1 MNKDEKEAP
10 FDPSPSAAYP
20 DGNTIIQSTFHVQD
34 MHVETKWKNG
44 RVTKLYA
51 SSFGFTPLNM
61 KNKTEFK
68 DQNKDY
74 MPADREYG
82 SVTTGGVNGL
92 WNLTGIASGGMVI
105 NGTSAGNPWKYS
117 WLVSDYINLVECPEV
132 DSSVKVKDVSLDV
145 DTYSYTY
152 DQVGTYT
159 ATFLMNNFSYA
170 HEASKICE
178 LIINVTE

>member
-1 MNKDEKEAP
+1 
-10 FDPSPSAAYP
+10 
-20 DGNTIIQSTFHVQD
+20 
-34 MHVETKWKNG
+34 
-44 RVTKLYA
+44 
-51 SSFGFTPLNM
+51 
-61 KNKTEFK
+61 
-68 DQNKDY
+68 
-74 MPADREYG
+74 
-82 SVTTGGVNGL
+82 
-92 WNLTGIASGGMVI
+92 MVI

-170 HEASKICE
+170 HEDSKVCE

>member
-1 MNKDEKEAP
+1 
-10 FDPSPSAAYP
+10 
-20 DGNTIIQSTFHVQD
+20 
-34 MHVETKWKNG
+34 
-44 RVTKLYA
+44 
-51 SSFGFTPLNM
+51 
-61 KNKTEFK
+61 
-68 DQNKDY
+68 
-74 MPADREYG
+74 MPTDREYG

-145 DTYSYTY
+145 
-152 DQVGTYT
+152 GTYT